1 MTPLNLQF
9 LNVDGSDYV
18 HKFGP
23 TSNIV
28 TPAPNL
34 FYPYLITKRKITN

>member
-1 MTPLNLQF
+1 MQF

-18 HKFGP
+18 HKLGP

-28 TPAPNL
+28 SPAPNL
-34 FYPYLITKRKITN
+34 FYPSSKRKITN